1 MYPWT
6 PYSCTLTSHMLLRS
20 QLQSFL
26 VFYHIVTE
34 LCLSCS
40 TDWRW
45 QTEYRFG
52 CSQWGLFIK
61 LSHSSVKQGKSKHVT
76 ITLDCWISVGSDK
89 VKFSSRVDAV
99 FITTKTCRCKIKYSI
114 FSACTF
120 VVASSTEKR
129 ENILILLC
137 NMIHFIYLLLW
148 TLVYCYP
155 HVHCQWNVCTIKF

>member
-6 PYSCTLTSHMLLRS
+6 PYICTLTSHMLLRS

-89 VKFSSRVDAV
+89 VKLSSRVDAV
-99 FITTKTCRCKIKYSI
+99 FITTQTCRCKIKYSI
-114 FSACTF
+114 LYKYNVLSYLLH
-120 VVASSTEKR
+120 VLLLLPLLLKKR

-148 TLVYCYP
+148 TLQV
-155 HVHCQWNVCTIKF
+155 